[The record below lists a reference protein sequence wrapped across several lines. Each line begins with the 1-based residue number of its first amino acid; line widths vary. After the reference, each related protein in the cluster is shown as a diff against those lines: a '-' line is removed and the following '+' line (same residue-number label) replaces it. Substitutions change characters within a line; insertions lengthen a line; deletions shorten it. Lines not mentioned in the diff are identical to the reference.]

1 MKLQDAVITEVVA
14 ATTVHSERGRHQ
26 TMQERS
32 HWGLSLCRAGQIRY
46 IHNGREFVSD
56 PAHAILLPRGA
67 SYLIL
72 GDRTG
77 DFPVINFECLGE
89 LGETFAVI
97 ELREREQA
105 LQLYEQ
111 IRRLLP
117 FPESRAAVMSLFY
130 RLIDLL
136 RTESCPPRLL
146 PVLRYIREHACDEGG
161 LSNATLARVAGM
173 SEVNFRKQFS
183 AAFQCSPVRYVTE
196 LRLQRAK
203 LLLSE
208 SDKPVAGI
216 AEACGFS
223 NPYHFCRAFRRHEGV
238 SPSAW
243 RKENRT
249 ATLEAL

>member
-1 MKLQDAVITEVVA
+1 
-14 ATTVHSERGRHQ
+14 
-26 TMQERS
+26 
-32 HWGLSLCRAGQIRY
+32 
-46 IHNGREFVSD
+46 
-56 PAHAILLPRGA
+56 
-67 SYLIL
+67 
-72 GDRTG
+72 
-77 DFPVINFECLGE
+77 
-89 LGETFAVI
+89 
-97 ELREREQA
+97 
-105 LQLYEQ
+105 
-111 IRRLLP
+111 LP

-130 RLIDLL
+130 RLIDPL

-208 SDKPVAGI
+208 SDEPVAGI